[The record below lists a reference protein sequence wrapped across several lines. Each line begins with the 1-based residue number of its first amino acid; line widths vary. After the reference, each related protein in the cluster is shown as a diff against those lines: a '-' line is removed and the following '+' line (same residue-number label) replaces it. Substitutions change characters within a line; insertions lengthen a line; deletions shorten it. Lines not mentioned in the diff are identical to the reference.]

1 MIQTGGWYPTGALD
15 GSPCGTLTA
24 SLMKIQ
30 IARDRAT
37 MSLAAAEH
45 AKASIRAAIAR
56 RGKAR
61 IVAATGASQLE
72 FLRALTAMT
81 AIDWGRVE
89 LFHLD
94 EYAGLAENHPASFR
108 RYLREHLVE
117 KANIR
122 SYHFLDGQSDL
133 DAVRRRVGDALLQ
146 EEIDVLFAGIGENG
160 HLAFNDPPADFNTTE
175 PYIVVRLDDA
185 CRRQQVGEGWF
196 ASIDE
201 VPDTAI
207 SMSIQ
212 QMLKAREMIV
222 VVPDERKAAA
232 VRESLEGEVT
242 PAVPAS
248 ILRRHPNVTIYLDEA
263 AASLLSERFKAGI
276 TDRPA

>member
-1 MIQTGGWYPTGALD
+1 MVLHRNTGWKPLVVRSA
-15 GSPCGTLTA
+15 SP
-24 SLMKIQ
+24 LMKIQ

-37 MSLAAAEH
+37 MSSVAAAH
-45 AKASIRAAIAR
+45 AAASIRAAIAR

-72 FLRALTAMT
+72 FLRALTAT
-81 AIDWGRVE
+81 TGIDWGRVE

-94 EYAGLAENHPASFR
+94 EYAGLPETHPASFR
-108 RYLREHLVE
+108 RYLREQLVE
-117 KANIR
+117 KAHIR
-122 SYHFLDGQSDL
+122 TYHFLDGQDDL
-133 DAVRRRVGDALLQ
+133 DAVRRRIGDRLLQ
-146 EEIDVLFAGIGENG
+146 EEVDVLFAGIGENG
-160 HLAFNDPPADFNTTE
+160 HLAFNDPPADFDTTE

-232 VRESLEGEVT
+232 VREALEGEVT

-248 ILRRHPNVTIYLDEA
+248 ILRRHPNATIYLDEP
-263 AASLLSERFKAGI
+263 AASLLSDRFKAGI
-276 TDRPA
+276 TGGPA

>member
-1 MIQTGGWYPTGALD
+1 MEALVVRSTGTTIHAL
-15 GSPCGTLTA
+15 
-24 SLMKIQ
+24 LMKIR
-30 IARDRAT
+30 IARDRAA

-45 AKASIRAAIAR
+45 AASSIRATIDR
-56 RGKAR
+56 KGKAR

-81 AIDWGRVE
+81 GIDWRRVE

-94 EYAGLAENHPASFR
+94 EYAGVSENHPASFR

-117 KANIR
+117 KANIPT
-122 SYHFLDGQSDL
+122 YHFLDGQEDL
-133 DAVRRRVGDALLQ
+133 DAVRRRIGDRLLQ
-146 EEIDVLFAGIGENG
+146 EEVDVLFAGIGENG
-160 HLAFNDPPADFNTTE
+160 HLAFNDPPADFDTTD

-232 VRESLEGEVT
+232 VREALEGEVT

-248 ILRRHPNVTIYLDEA
+248 ILRRHPNATIYLDEA
-263 AASLLSERFKAGI
+263 AASLLSDRFKAGI
-276 TDRPA
+276 TGGPA